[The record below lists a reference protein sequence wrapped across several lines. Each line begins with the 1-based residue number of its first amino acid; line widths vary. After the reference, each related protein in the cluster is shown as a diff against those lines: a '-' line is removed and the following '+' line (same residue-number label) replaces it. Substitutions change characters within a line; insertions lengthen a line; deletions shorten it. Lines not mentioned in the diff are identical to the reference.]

1 MEVNVDFNGMERVI
15 PFADNYSSFIS
26 EIKNTFNLKDDE
38 CSRLNFTFNFVG
50 DNVNFDFIVSNENE
64 YMNSKEFAINL
75 KEINASMELKPKKKN
90 SQKIKINNQNNQ
102 NQNFPN
108 KNYQN
113 QNNQNQNFPNK
124 NYQNQNN
131 KNLNN
136 QNNQNQY
143 YQNQNNQNQNFQNKN
158 YQNQNNQNQ
167 NFRIKNDQYLQN
179 NENDLDEE
187 IKRLQK
193 QKEKLLHKIDQIKKE
208 NQKYEKKQKQ
218 KKDNI
223 QIEEAIKRLTI
234 MEKSESKPYKEEK
247 RNNELKVSGIPEII
261 KIKNINSL
269 PLNCEFLDNKIKLNH
284 TIEIEKN
291 KISPQNPI
299 IYFFRIKNNG
309 EQVWPDDTL
318 LKCEVDDSEIYF
330 YYVSIND
337 NNDAQFI
344 VLKNGDN
351 FQQFKIRVL
360 FKNYGNI
367 IEGNEYQL
375 RAYLLSDKS
384 GRIGNDYGYL
394 TIKVLPS
401 KSIYYNRNDS
411 NQDNFT
417 KAFVEDY

>member
-1 MEVNVDFNGMERVI
+1 MHLWNW
-15 PFADNYSSFIS
+15 
-26 EIKNTFNLKDDE
+26 NL
-38 CSRLNFTFNFVG
+38 
-50 DNVNFDFIVSNENE
+50 
-64 YMNSKEFAINL
+64 
-75 KEINASMELKPKKKN
+75 KKKN

-158 YQNQNNQNQ
+158 YLNQNNQNQ
-167 NFRIKNDQYLQN
+167 NFRIENDQYLQN

-247 RNNELKVSGIPEII
+247 RNNELKLSGIPEII
-261 KIKNINSL
+261 KIKNINTL

-367 IEGNEYQL
+367 IEGNEYKL